1 MDGKDLQTCV
11 PISTSA
17 WLLSSLNS
25 ARMSYLI
32 SLITHIEQKVNKLQ
46 YSFVKMQPYYYK
58 NVIDK
63 FSRSYMNLHKEF
75 KITITPKI
83 HIIMDHLA
91 DFFRMNGGQS
101 LKITTDQ
108 LIEASHQHVKNVFRN
123 SLYNETY

>member
-1 MDGKDLQTCV
+1 MK
-11 PISTSA
+11 
-17 WLLSSLNS
+17 
-25 ARMSYLI
+25 
-32 SLITHIEQKVNKLQ
+32 
-46 YSFVKMQPYYYK
+46 
-58 NVIDK
+58 
-63 FSRSYMNLHKEF
+63 LHKEF

-123 SLYNETY
+123 SQYNVQDPTSEYHGKKNIRNSQIKKRTKKQHKL

>member
-1 MDGKDLQTCV
+1 
-11 PISTSA
+11 
-17 WLLSSLNS
+17 
-25 ARMSYLI
+25 
-32 SLITHIEQKVNKLQ
+32 
-46 YSFVKMQPYYYK
+46 
-58 NVIDK
+58 
-63 FSRSYMNLHKEF
+63 MNLHKEF

-123 SLYNETY
+123 SQFNVQDPIFLVLCCPLGSHSTHF

>member
-1 MDGKDLQTCV
+1 
-11 PISTSA
+11 
-17 WLLSSLNS
+17 
-25 ARMSYLI
+25 
-32 SLITHIEQKVNKLQ
+32 
-46 YSFVKMQPYYYK
+46 
-58 NVIDK
+58 
-63 FSRSYMNLHKEF
+63 MNLHKEF

-123 SLYNETY
+123 SLYNVQDPTSEYHGKKTLGIVKLKKGQKKQYKL